1 MKKGILLFF
10 AGSIL
15 GAAAVC
21 GVLVL
26 LTAPGESIPP
36 EGEPP
41 VSRPGRKPKFNFDEP
56 YLRKKVKHF
65 MGVTEESFDERIAEL
80 DTLKDQ
86 AKAGNADAL
95 RTLMA
100 LADAGICMGEDVVKR
115 LAATGK
121 PEAGE
126 FLLRLTRKPEPRMSI
141 AAVKGLPDV
150 LDRKRTIQEIDMLLT
165 ETHAMPH
172 KEDMRAACM
181 EALGK
186 VASEQCIPL
195 AARELSMIDTAA
207 DLEYGS
213 QLVALVKAV
222 GNPRAAT
229 MLEKYADRLRK
240 KRPKDKLRSKYF
252 DGKIE
257 EVRKTIDALQAPS
270 EPEPRSAD
278 ARD

>member
-26 LTAPGESIPP
+26 LTKPGESIPL

-41 VSRPGRKPKFNFDEP
+41 VSRPDRAELPRRPIPLEGEPPVSRSEPRGSAQPRPPITRAARQPPQLEGEPAVSRPDRKPKFNFDEP
-56 YLRKKVKHF
+56 HLKKKVKHF
-65 MGVTEESFDERIAEL
+65 TGVTEESFDEKIAEL

-86 AKAGNADAL
+86 AKAGSADAL

-126 FLLRLTRKPEPRMSI
+126 FLLRLTRKPEP
-141 AAVKGLPDV
+141 
-150 LDRKRTIQEIDMLLT
+150 
-165 ETHAMPH
+165 
-172 KEDMRAACM
+172 
-181 EALGK
+181 
-186 VASEQCIPL
+186 CIPL
-195 AARELSMIDTAA
+195 AARELGMIDTAA

-240 KRPKDKLRSKYF
+240 KRPKDKLRAKYF

-257 EVRKTIDALQAPS
+257 EAMRTAEELRMP
-270 EPEPRSAD
+270 PEPPPPP
-278 ARD
+278 